1 MNSFDRFFNKKE
13 EEEEVPAYISAI
25 MPNVKRFLDEREIVS
40 MPHLQL
46 HYSLSYSETRAL
58 VEHLIKY
65 NYIFGEPIGLGYRVN
80 KVMLAAQELS
90 YEEIVYIGAVLRGAD
105 VEALRKFRNGTTAN
119 EHTRKTYSVLIKEG
133 VIVEDNEKLYS
144 AYGEESLNALTEL
157 SLSDE
162 DWFMEKVIYELMSAL
177 DTGFRMH
184 SLLNNSV
191 LLPDEFK
198 EAIKERMANVKAGG
212 KAPRDIR
219 RSFNYDRLKYRF
231 IETALKRLDFD
242 NAESYS
248 EATLREINNLRR
260 YGLEDSDTY
269 TVLRLAHEEIA
280 MLDIKAIW
288 EIKALIND

>member
-1 MNSFDRFFNKKE
+1 MTRFDRFLNKKE
-13 EEEEVPAYISAI
+13 EKEEIPSYISAI
-25 MPNVKRFLDEREIVS
+25 MPNLKRFLNERDMVS

-46 HYSLSYSETRAL
+46 NYSLSYKETREL
-58 VEHLIKY
+58 VEHLIKQ
-65 NYIFGEPIGLGYRVN
+65 NYIFAEPIGLCYRVN
-80 KVMLAAQELS
+80 SVMLSAQELS
-90 YEEIVYIGAVLRGAD
+90 YEEIVYIGAALRGSD
-105 VEALRKFRNGTTAN
+105 IDALKKFKNALVATD
-119 EHTRKTYSVLIKEG
+119 HTRNVYSTLIKEG
-133 VIVEDNEKLYS
+133 VIVEDNGHLYS
-144 AYGEESLNALTEL
+144 AYGEETISALSDL

-162 DWFMEKVIYELMSAL
+162 DWFMEKAIYELMSAL

-231 IETALKRLDFD
+231 IETALKRLDFE

-260 YGLEDSDTY
+260 YGLENSDTY
-269 TVLRLAHEEIA
+269 TVLRLAHEEIS
-280 MLDIKAIW
+280 MLDIKSIR